1 MYVSMFYRK
10 CIFIKS
16 DLLQKGSYE
25 DLDCM
30 YFLKKNNDV
39 KLHYHER
46 FEFSFLPK
54 IGCLHQSNGN
64 IVYLPKN
71 SIILM
76 RPEDCHDFLNP
87 DLNCIEI
94 IQLYIGIDTFN
105 EFTNFLNFA
114 LLKKILASKKP
125 PFIVIDENASVSLA
139 EKINKYFSIPID
151 QTAKRKMHLLSVLID
166 ILNYYFSSEFIFY
179 TDISRMP
186 DWLVYACNEIK
197 KPENFSGGIQRMT
210 ELAGVSREHLSR
222 SIKKFFNHSLS
233 EHINELRLTYI
244 ANMLVYSDVDII
256 NLCYYSGFSNLGYM
270 YSLFKKKYSISP
282 DKFRKINK
290 IEI

>member
-1 MYVSMFYRK
+1 MESIISQKIGKNPPPESITCK
-10 CIFIKS
+10 CFVKR
-16 DLLQKGSYE
+16 D
-25 DLDCM
+25 
-30 YFLKKNNDV
+30 NNV
-39 KLHYHER
+39 ILHYHDCY
-46 FEFSFLPK
+46 EFSFLPK
-54 IGCLHQSNGN
+54 IGCLHKSNDEFA
-64 IVYLPKN
+64 YLPKN

-76 RPEDCHDFLNP
+76 RPEDYHDFFNP
-87 DLNCIEI
+87 DLNCVDI
-94 IQLYIGIDTFN
+94 IQLYVSINTFD
-105 EFTNFLNFA
+105 ELAKFLNFTPI
-114 LLKKILASKKP
+114 KKIITSKKP
-125 PFIVIDENASVSLA
+125 PFIVIGENDSVSLA

-197 KPENFSGGIQRMT
+197 KPENFSGGIERMT

-244 ANMLVYSDVDII
+244 ANMLIYSDVDII

-270 YSLFKKKYSISP
+270 YSLFKKKYSVSP
-282 DKFRKINK
+282 DKFRKMNK